1 MALLVQSLI
10 EFINSSFTLITNDSN
25 PVFPNNSETTLDG
38 FKELFVVRIPGAAF
52 LTSYV
57 DPDDNYNEILPD
69 RRIAGEYTCISG
81 NESQTININVTSE

>member
-25 PVFPNNSETTLDG
+25 PVFPNNSETTLDD
-38 FKELFVVRIPGAAF
+38 FKELFVVRIPGVAH
-52 LTSYV
+52 LTSYY
-57 DPDDNYNEILPD
+57 DPDDNYNGILPD
-69 RRIAGEYTCISG
+69 RRIAGGYTCISG

>member
-10 EFINSSFTLITNDSN
+10 EFINSSFSSGNDLNRIFASD
-25 PVFPNNSETTLDG
+25 SETTLDD
-38 FKELFVVRIPGAAF
+38 FKELFVVSFPGGAL
-52 LTSYV
+52 LTNYY
-57 DPDDNYNEILPD
+57 DFDDNEILPN